1 MTTSTQNNH
10 KHDNAQANNPKSTIK
25 NVDSYE
31 EKAKHTS
38 CSENA
43 AASKTATEVE
53 TVRKSLKSSMS
64 ANNFDAK
71 LKNGI
76 RSGEVLSKKNIDKD
90 NVQCHFTDNV
100 EGNLDLYGDS
110 NLNAKTKDK
119 SPMTSYTSV
128 SVVRSLNSPI
138 HHKSL
143 SNSNKINKDVPNYP
157 IPLDTPLP
165 PTIPIGGYNEN
176 NDPVSI
182 NTWKSIQN
190 EIELND
196 NEERKP
202 LFYNEKECS
211 KSAVTK
217 LSCQE
222 EAVPDTTSVWEKSG
236 NSCTLQINSM
246 KVVSDNSAAQQ
257 PNLHS
262 TELKDV
268 GVSPAPSRITDIIE
282 HDCDKLEGRN
292 DNLTL
297 KYKNVDNTEKS
308 DVTSTHAVSDF
319 SDVEI
324 QENIHKTVPVVN
336 KDGKENCDNPERPHH
351 F

>member
-25 NVDSYE
+25 TVDSYE

-43 AASKTATEVE
+43 AASKTATKVE
-53 TVRKSLKSSMS
+53 TVRNSLTSSMS

-76 RSGEVLSKKNIDKD
+76 RSGEVHSKKNSDKD
-90 NVQCHFTDNV
+90 DIQCEFTGNM
-100 EGNLDLYGDS
+100 EGNLHLYGDS

-138 HHKSL
+138 HQKSL
-143 SNSNKINKDVPNYP
+143 SNSNKMNKDVPNYP

-165 PTIPIGGYNEN
+165 PTISIGGYNE

-202 LFYNEKECS
+202 LFYNEKEYS

-236 NSCTLQINSM
+236 NPCNLQIISM
-246 KVVSDNSAAQQ
+246 KGESDNSAAQQ

-262 TELKDV
+262 TGLKDV

-282 HDCDKLEGRN
+282 HDCDKLERRN
-292 DNLTL
+292 DSLTS
-297 KYKNVDNTEKS
+297 KYKNVDNLEKS
-308 DVTSTHAVSDF
+308 DDTSTHAVSDF
-319 SDVEI
+319 SDLEI

-336 KDGKENCDNPERPHH
+336 KDGEANCDNPESPHH